1 MGPVRGRLIAAL
13 ALLTLAPQA
22 GWAEV
27 CDKTR
32 PDWSPDQGPVTGGAE
47 TLYVLASPV
56 GLGLVAVMVLA
67 LVFPRR
73 WLALLAALPALALA
87 GLLVISRQSEMAAL
101 AMKEGCIGSAIP
113 AVVLLVLAAAVVLV
127 RGFQARRAK

>member
-13 ALLTLAPQA
+13 ALLVPQA
-22 GWAEV
+22 AWAEV

-32 PDWSPDQGPVTGGAE
+32 PGWTLDQGPVTGGAE
-47 TLYVLASPV
+47 TVYILASPI

-67 LVFPRR
+67 LVFPRP

-87 GLLVISRQSEMAAL
+87 GLLVISRQSDIAAL

-127 RGFQARRAK
+127 RGFQAKRAR

>member
-1 MGPVRGRLIAAL
+1 MGSVRRRLIAL
-13 ALLTLAPQA
+13 ALLVPQA
-22 GWAEV
+22 ARAEV

-32 PDWSPDQGPVTGGAE
+32 PGWTLDQGPVTGGAE
-47 TLYVLASPV
+47 TLYILASPV

-87 GLLVISRQSEMAAL
+87 GLLVISRQSDIAAL

-127 RGFQARRAK
+127 RGFKARQSG

>member
-13 ALLTLAPQA
+13 ALLTLTPQA

-32 PDWSPDQGPVTGGAE
+32 PGWTLDQGPVTGGAE
-47 TLYVLASPV
+47 TLYILASPV
-56 GLGLVAVMVLA
+56 GLGLVAVIGLA

-73 WLALLAALPALALA
+73 WMALLAALPALAL
-87 GLLVISRQSEMAAL
+87 
-101 AMKEGCIGSAIP
+101 
-113 AVVLLVLAAAVVLV
+113 
-127 RGFQARRAK
+127 

>member
-1 MGPVRGRLIAAL
+1 MGPVRGRLIAL
-13 ALLTLAPQA
+13 AMLMPQA
-22 GWAEV
+22 AWAEV

-32 PDWSPDQGPVTGGAE
+32 PGWTLDQGPVTGGAE
-47 TLYVLASPV
+47 TLYILASPI
-56 GLGLVAVMVLA
+56 GLGLVAMMVLA
-67 LVFPRR
+67 LVFPRC

-87 GLLVISRQSEMAAL
+87 GLLVISRQSDMAAL

>member
-1 MGPVRGRLIAAL
+1 MGSLRRRLIAL
-13 ALLTLAPQA
+13 SLLVPQTA
-22 GWAEV
+22 WAEV

-32 PDWSPDQGPVTGGAE
+32 PGWTLDQGPVTGGTE
-47 TLYVLASPV
+47 TLYILASPV
-56 GLGLVAVMVLA
+56 GLGLVALIALA

-87 GLLVISRQSEMAAL
+87 GLLVVSRQSDMAAL
-101 AMKEGCIGSAIP
+101 AMEEGCIGSAIP

-127 RGFQARRAK
+127 RGFQARQAK

>member
-1 MGPVRGRLIAAL
+1 MGPVRGRLIAL
-13 ALLTLAPQA
+13 ALLVPEAA
-22 GWAEV
+22 RAEV

-32 PDWSPDQGPVTGGAE
+32 PGWTLDQGPVTGGAE
-47 TLYVLASPV
+47 TLYILASPV
-56 GLGLVAVMVLA
+56 GLGLVALIVLA

-87 GLLVISRQSEMAAL
+87 GLLVISRQSDMAAL
-101 AMKEGCIGSAIP
+101 AMTEGCIGSATP

>member
-13 ALLTLAPQA
+13 ALLALAPQA

-32 PDWSPDQGPVTGGAE
+32 PGWSPDQGPVTGGAE
-47 TLYVLASPV
+47 TLYILASPV

-87 GLLVISRQSEMAAL
+87 GLLVISRQSDMAAL
-101 AMKEGCIGSAIP
+101 AMTEGCIGSAIP

-127 RGFQARRAK
+127 RGFQARRSG

>member
-1 MGPVRGRLIAAL
+1 MGSVRRRLIAL
-13 ALLTLAPQA
+13 ALLVPQA
-22 GWAEV
+22 ARAEV

-32 PDWSPDQGPVTGGAE
+32 PGWTLDQGPVTGGAE
-47 TLYVLASPV
+47 TLYILASPV

-87 GLLVISRQSEMAAL
+87 GLLVISRQSEMATL

-127 RGFQARRAK
+127 RGFKARQSG

>member
-1 MGPVRGRLIAAL
+1 MGSVRGRLIAL
-13 ALLTLAPQA
+13 ALLVPQA
-22 GWAEV
+22 ARAEV

-32 PDWSPDQGPVTGGAE
+32 PGWTLDQGPVTGGAE
-47 TLYVLASPV
+47 TLYILASPV

-87 GLLVISRQSEMAAL
+87 GLLVISRQSEMATL

>member
-1 MGPVRGRLIAAL
+1 MGSVRGRLIAL
-13 ALLTLAPQA
+13 ALLTPQA
-22 GWAEV
+22 AWAEV

-32 PDWSPDQGPVTGGAE
+32 PGWTLDQGPVTGGAE
-47 TLYVLASPV
+47 TLYILASPV
-56 GLGLVAVMVLA
+56 GLGLVALMVLA

-87 GLLVISRQSEMAAL
+87 GLLGISRQSDIAAL

-113 AVVLLVLAAAVVLV
+113 AVVLLVLAAALVLV
-127 RGFQARRAK
+127 RGFQARRSG